1 MDKRDYY
8 EVLGVSKS
16 ATKDEI
22 KKSYRKIAMEN
33 HPDRN
38 PDNKEAEERFKEA
51 SEAYE
56 VLSDDEKRAK
66 YDRYGHSGL
75 RGGQDYHGYS
85 NMNDIFSQFSD
96 IFGGGGGSI
105 FDDIFGGSS
114 TQRGRG
120 GRRGAGTPGSDLRV
134 TLKLTL
140 EEIATGTTKKVKI
153 RKHVTC
159 DSCSGSGS
167 EGGAALKTCPT
178 CKGSGEVR
186 QVSRSVFGQFVN
198 IQPCSTC
205 GGEGS
210 IVDKPCRKCQGS
222 GRVQDEATVK
232 INVPAGVSEGSYMTL
247 RGEGNA
253 GQRTGAPGDIIVIFQ
268 EVPHEYFKREGD
280 DILYELYVSFPD
292 IVLGAEYEV
301 PTLAGKAR
309 LKIDAGTQ
317 PGKLLRMREK
327 GVQHLNRHGA
337 GDELV
342 RINVIVPKKVN
353 AKEKEILKELLN
365 QPNINPNRSTDDSGF
380 FNRFTK

>member
-16 ATKDEI
+16 ASKDEL
-22 KKSYRKIAMEN
+22 KKAYRKIAMEN

-38 PDNKEAEERFKEA
+38 PDNKAAEDKFKEA

-96 IFGGGGGSI
+96 IFGGGGSI
-105 FDDIFGGSS
+105 FDDIFGGGS

-140 EEIATGTTKKVKI
+140 EEIAAGTTKKVKI
-153 RKHVTC
+153 KKHVTC

-178 CKGSGEVR
+178 CKGSGE
-186 QVSRSVFGQFVN
+186 
-198 IQPCSTC
+198 
-205 GGEGS
+205 GEGS

-253 GQRTGAPGDIIVIFQ
+253 GQRTGASGDIIVIFQ
-268 EVPHEYFKREGD
+268 ELPHEFFKREGD

-327 GVQHLNRHGA
+327 GIQHVNRHGA

-342 RINVIVPKKVN
+342 RINVIVPKKVSN
-353 AKEKEILKELLN
+353 KEKEILKELQD
-365 QPNINPNRSTDDSGF
+365 QPNINPNRTADDGGF